1 MIDNKRNFA
10 KNTVAR
16 KKRLEARRLAVTLSD
31 DAAPSLQ
38 LQPIFLDLL
47 TFPNHGGLGIWS
59 RKKFELEIT
68 CEHGRIILEKRR
80 PEVRCTVVVSQRP
93 GCLRYL
99 PKILCD
105 NINYSRSRWRC
116 SLFHIYRA
124 HQFSAVSRISRRKFS
139 SKRWTWAVIQR
150 HLKNNPW
157 PEVRCTVVVPQ
168 MPGCLR
174 YLAKIWRYC
183 VTTLTIH
190 NHSDDLAYFTFIE
203 LTSSVPLAELLVKN
217 FHQSVEHGP

>member
-1 MIDNKRNFA
+1 MDNKRVLQKTQWLAKRGSRFA
-10 KNTVAR
+10 GSQF
-16 KKRLEARRLAVTLSD
+16 LSQMTQLPLFRSNLFR
-31 DAAPSLQ
+31 PSYL
-38 LQPIFLDLL
+38 FKW
-47 TFPNHGGLGIWS
+47 LGIWS
-59 RKKFELEIT
+59 RKKFELEIA
-68 CEHGRIILEKRR
+68 CEHRRIILGKRR

-93 GCLRYL
+93 GYLRYL

-105 NINYSRSRWRC
+105 NINYSRSQWRC

-124 HQFSAVSRISRRKFS
+124 HQFSAVSRISSRKFS
-139 SKRWTWAVIQR
+139 SKRWTWAIIQR

-168 MPGCLR
+168 RPGCLR

-183 VTTLTIH
+183 VTTLIIH
-190 NHSDDLAYFTFIE
+190 NHSDDAAYFTFIE
-203 LTSSVPLAELLVKN
+203 LTSSVPLAELPVKH